1 MRTLIA
7 KAPFL
12 LKPADQPG
20 PWMPRGAWP
29 MSWIACPGATEP
41 PIVTAYR
48 KAFAVTGAE
57 KVRVHV
63 SADERYVL
71 YLDGNRIGRGPERG
85 DLNHWFFETYDLDL
99 AAGPHTIV
107 AQVWS
112 LGKDA
117 PWAQLSLRPG
127 FLLAAEGTHR
137 DDLSTGLSPW
147 AAKKLGGYRF
157 LPASFCFGTGAK
169 VDVDG
174 SQFHWGF
181 ERGEGDGWAPAVT
194 MEPANSAALPNNE
207 TPIVRLLH
215 PAALP
220 AMLDAERHVGLAR
233 HVEAPASADTNPI
246 RVEVRNH
253 LAAEAEAWDRLAA
266 GGGAFTVPPR
276 TRRRI
281 LFDLE
286 NYYCAYPEATLSGGR
301 GSLVRVQWAEALYLD
316 PKGPHKGNRNE
327 IEGKYFLGIGDVFR
341 PDGGPARR
349 FKTLWWEAGRYVE
362 LYVETADEPLVI
374 DRLDLYEVRYP
385 LEMETRFEASDAR
398 LEKVVP
404 IALRGLQM
412 CAQETYFDCPYYEQL
427 MYEGDS
433 RLEILATY
441 CTTRD
446 DRLPRKALR
455 MFDASR
461 FLTGFT
467 HSRYPSRPKQVIP
480 PFSIWYLAMIHD
492 FARWRDDPEF
502 VRRLMPGARGV
513 VDAYQGFRNA
523 DGLIEGPAGW
533 NYMDWVPAW
542 PHGMPPDADFGVSGI
557 LNWHFVLGLGLM
569 AELEAHMGEKE
580 LAARMERLAAEAA
593 KRATAAFWDAPRGML
608 ADDLGHKSFSE
619 HAQCLALLSGRLP
632 AAKAKRAAAGLFGAE
647 DLHRTT
653 IYFTHYLFETCRLVG
668 RMDKML
674 ERLELWF
681 SLEKLGFKTPFEMPE
696 PSRSDCHAWAAH
708 PIYHNFATILGI
720 RPSGW
725 GFRTVE
731 IAPQLGPLT
740 SARGTLVHP
749 KGTIK
754 VDMAVEGGKLGGR
767 VTLPRGVTGTF
778 RAGKRVVKLHEGS
791 QEV

>member
-1 MRTLIA
+1 
-7 KAPFL
+7 
-12 LKPADQPG
+12 
-20 PWMPRGAWP
+20 
-29 MSWIACPGATEP
+29 
-41 PIVTAYR
+41 
-48 KAFAVTGAE
+48 
-57 KVRVHV
+57 
-63 SADERYVL
+63 
-71 YLDGNRIGRGPERG
+71 
-85 DLNHWFFETYDLDL
+85 
-99 AAGPHTIV
+99 
-107 AQVWS
+107 
-112 LGKDA
+112 
-117 PWAQLSLRPG
+117 
-127 FLLAAEGTHR
+127 
-137 DDLSTGLSPW
+137 
-147 AAKKLGGYRF
+147 
-157 LPASFCFGTGAK
+157 
-169 VDVDG
+169 
-174 SQFHWGF
+174 
-181 ERGEGDGWAPAVT
+181 
-194 MEPANSAALPNNE
+194 
-207 TPIVRLLH
+207 
-215 PAALP
+215 
-220 AMLDAERHVGLAR
+220 
-233 HVEAPASADTNPI
+233 
-246 RVEVRNH
+246 
-253 LAAEAEAWDRLAA
+253 
-266 GGGAFTVPPR
+266 
-276 TRRRI
+276 
-281 LFDLE
+281 
-286 NYYCAYPEATLSGGR
+286 
-301 GSLVRVQWAEALYLD
+301 
-316 PKGPHKGNRNE
+316 
-327 IEGKYFLGIGDVFR
+327 
-341 PDGGPARR
+341 
-349 FKTLWWEAGRYVE
+349 
-362 LYVETADEPLVI
+362 
-374 DRLDLYEVRYP
+374 
-385 LEMETRFEASDAR
+385 
-398 LEKVVP
+398 
-404 IALRGLQM
+404 M